1 MHKSLFFRFI
11 LPVTL
16 LIFMQGSFLF
26 ARGAR
31 GPDTAELLIGAAAS
45 LTDVMQEL
53 AVIYQAQNPNIRL
66 EFTFASSGALQ
77 NQIMEGAP
85 IDIFFSAAAAQMN
98 NLEAR
103 GLIHGGG
110 RNLLRNSIA
119 LIVPIN
125 SRAEISGFMDAASD
139 AVQIIALGDPQSVPG
154 GTRAK
159 EAFTYLGIADK
170 IYGAG
175 RAVFAF
181 DIRTVLTWVE
191 MGEADAGVVFL
202 TDAITSDRVRVA
214 EIADSTWHA
223 PSVNPIGI
231 VKGSPNTAAAQRF
244 IDFLFSDTAGAVFV
258 RHGFSMY

>member
-16 LIFMQGSFLF
+16 FIFMQGSFLF

-53 AVIYQAQNPNIRL
+53 AVIYQAQNPNVRL

-85 IDIFFSAAAAQMN
+85 MDIFFSAAAAQMN
-98 NLEAR
+98 NLEAQ

-119 LIVPIN
+119 LIVPID
-125 SRAEISGFMDAASD
+125 SRAEIAGFMDAASD
-139 AVQIIALGDPQSVPG
+139 AVQIIALGDPESVPG

-159 EAFTYLGIADK
+159 EAFTYLGIADR
-170 IYGAG
+170 IYGTG

-202 TDAITSDRVRVA
+202 TDAIASDRVRVA
-214 EIADSTWHA
+214 EVADSAWHA

-231 VKGSPNTAAAQRF
+231 VEGSPNTAEAQRF
-244 IDFLFSDTAGAVFV
+244 IDFLFSAEASAVFM

>member
-1 MHKSLFFRFI
+1 MRKSLLFRFA
-11 LPVTL
+11 LLLTL
-16 LIFMQGSFLF
+16 FIFMQGSFLF

-31 GPDTAELLIGAAAS
+31 GPDTVELLIGAAAS

-53 AVIYQAQNPNIRL
+53 AVMYRAQNPNVRL

-119 LIVPIN
+119 LIVPID
-125 SRAEISGFMDAASD
+125 SRAEIAGFMDAASD

-159 EAFTYLGIADK
+159 EAFTYLGIDGK
-170 IYGAG
+170 IYGSG

-202 TDAITSDRVRVA
+202 TDAITSDRVRVV
-214 EIADSTWHA
+214 EIADSAWHA

-231 VKGSPNTAAAQRF
+231 VEGSPNTAEAQRF
-244 IDFLFSDTAGAVFV
+244 IDFLFSDEASAAFV
-258 RHGFSMY
+258 RHGFSIY

>member
-11 LPVTL
+11 LSVTL
-16 LIFMQGSFLF
+16 FIFMQGSFLF

-53 AVIYQAQNPNIRL
+53 AVIYQAQNPNVRL

-85 IDIFFSAAAAQMN
+85 MDIFFSAAAAQMN
-98 NLEAR
+98 NLEAQ

-119 LIVPIN
+119 LIVPID
-125 SRAEISGFMDAASD
+125 SRAEIAGFMDTASG
-139 AVQIIALGDPQSVPG
+139 AVRIIALGDPESVPG

-159 EAFTYLGIADK
+159 E
-170 IYGAG
+170 
-175 RAVFAF
+175 V
-181 DIRTVLTWVE
+181 
-191 MGEADAGVVFL
+191 
-202 TDAITSDRVRVA
+202 
-214 EIADSTWHA
+214 
-223 PSVNPIGI
+223 
-231 VKGSPNTAAAQRF
+231 
-244 IDFLFSDTAGAVFV
+244 
-258 RHGFSMY
+258 